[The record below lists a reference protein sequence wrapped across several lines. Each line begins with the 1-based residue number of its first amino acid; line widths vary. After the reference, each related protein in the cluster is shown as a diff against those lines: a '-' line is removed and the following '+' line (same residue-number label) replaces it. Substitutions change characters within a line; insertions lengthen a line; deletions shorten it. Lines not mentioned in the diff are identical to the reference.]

1 MLASVPLRA
10 VPIGVRAAATI
21 AAREV
26 VVAMCL
32 PKSSKSTGCL
42 PDERGQSIPLNRY
55 RYAARRRRE
64 QSVKVIRSVDDAL
77 ATIGEELGVSRWVE
91 IDQSRIDAFADVT
104 MDHQWIHVDVEKAKA
119 ESPYG
124 ATIAHGFLTLSLIPG
139 VSKDNYRVEN
149 AKMGINYGLNKVR
162 FLSAVTAGSRV
173 RVRSQLADAAKVA
186 DDTVNLT
193 VRHTVEID
201 GVDKPAAVAELIARF
216 IW

>member
-1 MLASVPLRA
+1 
-10 VPIGVRAAATI
+10 
-21 AAREV
+21 
-26 VVAMCL
+26 
-32 PKSSKSTGCL
+32 
-42 PDERGQSIPLNRY
+42 
-55 RYAARRRRE
+55 
-64 QSVKVIRSVDDAL
+64 VKVITSVEDAL
-77 ATIGEELGVSRWVE
+77 ATVGQELGVSRWLEVNQDR
-91 IDQSRIDAFADVT
+91 IDQFADVT
-104 MDHQWIHVDVEKAKA
+104 MDHQWIHVDVEKARA

-162 FLSAVTAGSRV
+162 FLSAVTAGSRI
-173 RVRSQLADAAKVA
+173 RVRSELADATRVG

-216 IW
+216 VW

>member
-1 MLASVPLRA
+1 M
-10 VPIGVRAAATI
+10 
-21 AAREV
+21 
-26 VVAMCL
+26 
-32 PKSSKSTGCL
+32 
-42 PDERGQSIPLNRY
+42 
-55 RYAARRRRE
+55 
-64 QSVKVIRSVDDAL
+64 KVITSVDDAV

-91 IDQSRIDAFADVT
+91 VDQDRIDAFADVT

-173 RVRSQLADAAKVA
+173 RVRSELADATKVS

-193 VRHTVEID
+193 VRHTVELE
-201 GVDKPAAVAELIARF
+201 GSDKPAAIAELIARF
-216 IW
+216 VF

>member
-1 MLASVPLRA
+1 L
-10 VPIGVRAAATI
+10 
-21 AAREV
+21 
-26 VVAMCL
+26 
-32 PKSSKSTGCL
+32 
-42 PDERGQSIPLNRY
+42 
-55 RYAARRRRE
+55 
-64 QSVKVIRSVDDAL
+64 VKVITSVDDAV

-91 IDQSRIDAFADVT
+91 VNQDRIDEFADVT

-139 VSKDNYRVEN
+139 VSKDNYRIEN

-162 FLSAVTAGSRV
+162 FLSAVTAGSRI
-173 RVRSQLADAAKVA
+173 RVRSHLADATPVG
-186 DDTVNLT
+186 DDAVNLT

-216 IW
+216 VF